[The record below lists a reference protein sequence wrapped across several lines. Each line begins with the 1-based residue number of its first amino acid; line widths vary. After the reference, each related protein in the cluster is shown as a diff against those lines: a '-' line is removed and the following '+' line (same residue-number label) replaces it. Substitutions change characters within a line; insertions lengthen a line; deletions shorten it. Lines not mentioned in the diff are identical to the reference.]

1 MLPSC
6 LLHPEKAADINA
18 SKRRG
23 SFGFT
28 HGKYDKYMSM
38 VIAAQ
43 VLTCLLLLTFHYVRK
58 VQRIF
63 SYVIFF
69 FRVMKLVFSCFQ
81 QTNQIN
87 TTLKQIPIR
96 SFEVAF
102 PFLFSFFKF
111 GSSFSPQV
119 SRSAGCGIGGVCFIF
134 VQLCLSLLK
143 GSWNS
148 KIPNAVLYSSFEKCI
163 YLACI
168 LHVLYI
174 YSVKMVTVLIKLNF
188 FKCLMEVVFF

>member
-43 VLTCLLLLTFHYVRK
+43 VLTCLLLLTFPCVRK
-58 VQRIF
+58 VKRLFGYI
-63 SYVIFF
+63 IF
-69 FRVMKLVFSCFQ
+69 FRVIKLVFSYFH

-87 TTLKQIPIR
+87 RTLEQIPIW
-96 SFEVAF
+96 SFGVAF
-102 PFLFSFFKF
+102 PFPFFF
-111 GSSFSPQV
+111 
-119 SRSAGCGIGGVCFIF
+119 
-134 VQLCLSLLK
+134 
-143 GSWNS
+143 
-148 KIPNAVLYSSFEKCI
+148 
-163 YLACI
+163 
-168 LHVLYI
+168 
-174 YSVKMVTVLIKLNF
+174 
-188 FKCLMEVVFF
+188 

>member
-43 VLTCLLLLTFHYVRK
+43 VLTCLLLLTFPCVRK

-63 SYVIFF
+63 SHIIF
-69 FRVMKLVFSCFQ
+69 FRVMKLVFSYFH
-81 QTNQIN
+81 QTNQIS
-87 TTLKQIPIR
+87 TTLEQIPIR
-96 SFEVAF
+96 SFGVAF
-102 PFLFSFFKF
+102 PFFFFNLVAHFHLKYQGQLDVGLV
-111 GSSFSPQV
+111 GSV
-119 SRSAGCGIGGVCFIF
+119 
-134 VQLCLSLLK
+134 LSLH
-143 GSWNS
+143 SCVY
-148 KIPNAVLYSSFEKCI
+148 PF
-163 YLACI
+163 
-168 LHVLYI
+168 
-174 YSVKMVTVLIKLNF
+174 
-188 FKCLMEVVFF
+188 